1 MNWRRVSMKK
11 PTARTGMLAAG
22 ASLLMAA
29 STLTAWGESSTVRV
43 AFGALPAVLD
53 PFQAATPP
61 YSIANRTIYSYVT
74 KVSVTADGKVAT
86 TPGIAVSWTQVNPT
100 TWEFKLRAGLKFS
113 NGEPLDAEAVKASA
127 DYLLN
132 PQNAKGLF
140 GALSMIANVTVVDAT
155 TIRFETK
162 GPDGIFPRRLAALAV
177 VPPKAFSADPKKYMA
192 EPVASGPWKI
202 EKWVPNESLILVPNP
217 DTVEAKPR
225 SGRLEFR
232 AIPEASGRIA
242 ALQSGGVD
250 IAQGIPSDQVDLL
263 SKDFDIAEK
272 VEPGSWQ
279 MTIYQPSGPLNDKRV
294 RQALNYAVDKELL
307 LSAVMG
313 GHGAVSQGQVVPEG
327 VTGYC
332 PDVKAYPYDPEK
344 AKALLKEAGYG
355 PGDLT
360 FDFQSPTGFVTNDR
374 ALAQATAAMLADVGV
389 NTNIKF
395 LELSTFQ
402 DAYRNQSKRA
412 PIFAWR
418 LTTAPFMTA
427 DLSARWYLT
436 GATTHPTGYSNPQ
449 YDKDFATWQ
458 SEGEEKGLAA
468 LCNGISLVRE
478 DAPTLFGLNLPVLYA
493 SNKQVSGFELG
504 VEGDPRFEAVEV
516 GK

>member
-1 MNWRRVSMKK
+1 MKE
-11 PTARTGMLAAG
+11 PTARVGMFAAG
-22 ASLLMAA
+22 AGLLMAV
-29 STLTAWGESSTVRV
+29 STLSACGDNSNATVRV

-61 YSIANRTIYSYVT
+61 YSIANRMIYSYVT
-74 KVSVTADGKVAT
+74 QVSATAGGKVAT
-86 TPGIAVSWTQVNPT
+86 APGIAESWTQVDPT

-113 NGEPLDAEAVKASA
+113 NGEPLDAAAVKASA

-132 PQNAKGLF
+132 PQNAKGLL
-140 GALSMIANVTVVDAT
+140 GALSMIAKVNVVDAT
-155 TIRFETK
+155 TIRFETNS
-162 GPDGIFPRRLAALAV
+162 PDGIFPRRLAALAV

-192 EPVASGPWKI
+192 APVASGPWKV

-217 DTVEAKPR
+217 DAVAAKPKAQ
-225 SGRLEFR
+225 RLEFR

-250 IAQGIPSDQVDLL
+250 IAQGIPSDQVELL
-263 SKDFDIAEK
+263 SKNFNIAEK

-279 MTIYQPSGPLNDKRV
+279 MTIYQTSGPLNDKRV

-307 LSAVMG
+307 LKTVMG

-374 ALAQATAAMLADVGV
+374 ALAQATAAMLANVGV
-389 NTNIKF
+389 KTNIKF

-402 DAYRNQSKRA
+402 DAYRDQSKRA

-458 SEGEEKGLAA
+458 SEGEEKGLPA
-468 LCNGISLVRE
+468 LCNGIALVRE

-493 SNKQVSGFELG
+493 SNKHVSGFELG
-504 VEGDPRFEAVEV
+504 VEGDPRFESVED

>member
-1 MNWRRVSMKK
+1 MKK
-11 PTARTGMLAAG
+11 STARAGILAVVAG
-22 ASLLMAA
+22 VLMAA
-29 STLTAWGESSTVRV
+29 STFTAYGQDSTVRV

-61 YSIANRTIYSYVT
+61 YSIANRAIYSYVT
-74 KVSVTADGKVAT
+74 QVSATPDGKVET
-86 TPGIAVSWTQVNPT
+86 TPGIAESWSQINPT
-100 TWEFKLRAGLKFS
+100 TWEFKLRAGLAFS
-113 NGEPLDAEAVKASA
+113 NGEPLDAAAVKASA

-132 PQNAKGLF
+132 PENAKGLL
-140 GALSMIANVTVVDAT
+140 GALSMIAGVTVVDAAT
-155 TIRFETK
+155 VRFETK
-162 GPDGIFPRRLAALAV
+162 TPDGIFPRRLAALAV
-177 VPPKAFSADPKKYMA
+177 VPPVAFMADPQKFMA
-192 EPVASGPWKI
+192 APIGSGPWMV
-202 EKWVPNESLILVPNP
+202 EKWVPNESLTLVPNP
-217 DTVEAKPR
+217 DTVGAEPK
-225 SGRLEFR
+225 SDRLEFR

-250 IAQGIPSDQVDLL
+250 IAQGIPSDQVASLIN
-263 SKDFDIAEK
+263 DFNIVDK

-279 MTIYQPSGPLNDKRV
+279 MTIYQEAGPLNDKRV

-307 LSAVMG
+307 LEAVMG
-313 GHGAVSQGQVVPEG
+313 GYGAVSQGQVVPEG

-344 AKALLKEAGYG
+344 AKALLAEAGYA
-355 PGDLT
+355 PGELT
-360 FDFQSPTGFVTNDR
+360 FDFQSPSGFVTNDR
-374 ALAQATAAMLADVGV
+374 ALAEATAAMLSEVGV

-427 DLSARWYLT
+427 DLSARWYLS

-449 YDKDFATWQ
+449 FDQDYATWQ

-468 LCNGISLVRE
+468 LCNGIALVRE

-493 SNKQVSGFELG
+493 SNKNVTGFELG

-516 GK
+516 GN